1 MTKKHPIF
9 RFSPVLDSYKTG
21 SDLTPLQYK
30 EKQRITNMINKRLK
44 VICKAV
50 NIQIITTH
58 SARHSFS
65 RLMQQKGMSVDNIG
79 NILGHTSNKN
89 TFIYLSDLNI
99 GEANK
104 EAAGYFNIFK

>member
-1 MTKKHPIF
+1 MPSKHPIF
-9 RFSPVLDSYKTG
+9 RFDSELDNYKSG
-21 SDLTPLQYK
+21 NDLTLKEYK
-30 EKQRITNMINKRLK
+30 SKQRITNMINKRLK

-99 GEANK
+99 GEANN